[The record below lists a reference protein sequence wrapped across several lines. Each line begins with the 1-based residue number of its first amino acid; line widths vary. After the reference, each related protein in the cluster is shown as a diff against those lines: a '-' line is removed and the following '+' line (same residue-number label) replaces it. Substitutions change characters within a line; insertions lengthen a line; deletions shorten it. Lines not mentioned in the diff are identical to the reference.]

1 MSSSQPLYGPGSLV
15 GAQSEE
21 QQGRGCEVAGV
32 RSRCKD
38 ADNGD
43 FTFQFWPSLLKKTG
57 QEADS
62 FVYGKLRVKQNPERL
77 IFQLSGG
84 DT

>member
-1 MSSSQPLYGPGSLV
+1 MEVSVSLFGNWGYRERLIMSSSQLFYCPGSLV
-15 GAQSEE
+15 GAKGEE

-32 RSRCKD
+32 RGRYKD

-62 FVYGKLRVKQNPERL
+62 FV
-77 IFQLSGG
+77 
-84 DT
+84 